1 MATMEERWQQL
12 NMLFDDPIADVEP
25 KEALKLIYH
34 AMRFEFLEF
43 RIDRLIRRQR
53 KHGVV
58 IQDALD
64 VANFKHQM
72 NDL

>member
-12 NMLFDDPIADVEP
+12 NNLLDDPIADVEP

-34 AMRFEFLEF
+34 AMRYEILEF
-43 RIDRLIRRQR
+43 RVDRMIRRQR
-53 KHGVV
+53 RHGTV
-58 IQDALD
+58 INDAFR

-72 NDL
+72 QDL